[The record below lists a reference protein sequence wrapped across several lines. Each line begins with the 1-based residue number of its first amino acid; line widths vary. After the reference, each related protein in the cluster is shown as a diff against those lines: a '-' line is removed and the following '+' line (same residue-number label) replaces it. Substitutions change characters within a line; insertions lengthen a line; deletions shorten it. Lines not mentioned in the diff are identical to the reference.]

1 MGELYAT
8 LLVRLAL
15 PLATL
20 IAALL
25 HFSAFGLAYLA
36 AFAALMHRPS
46 YSLRKHYPAPALAVL
61 ASFSIGLLVVQ
72 VTVASLIA
80 ARSLTPSDTG
90 LWPHLDDVGIARF
103 DRSVWDG
110 LRAVLGPALVTAV
123 SLLCLLAEER
133 RSRRSFVYFMV
144 HPGGALLL
152 DHPRSTRLRLRQT
165 RSLIESAL
173 VTVADAPRWP
183 NGAVPGLGNAVATRG
198 RWPRGR
204 GGRHSFFPWGG
215 GAPRRRARR
224 GCAPAGG
231 GGRLARAPPAAARCR
246 WMCPLQTVGVG
257 RLGGGA
263 RLCRAPTW
271 AAVVA
276 AAPFAMRSWRTP
288 TATGLKTTR

>member
-215 GAPRRRARR
+215 GGRRVVGLGEAARQRGAGVGWQELRQQQHAVAGCALRRR
-224 GCAPAGG
+224 
-231 GGRLARAPPAAARCR
+231 
-246 WMCPLQTVGVG
+246 WEWGVW
-257 RLGGGA
+257 GGA
-263 RLCRAPTW
+263 PVCAGRPRGRRWWRRRLSRCGRGGHRRRR
-271 AAVVA
+271 V
-276 AAPFAMRSWRTP
+276 
-288 TATGLKTTR
+288 